1 MPNRTEAAVL
11 LAAPAGLIVS
21 RLLGLDAIA
30 VWCAFAVCVLLPG
43 WGALR
48 LLRVDRELGLAGA
61 GPVAAALGL
70 AVWTPPLAAALI
82 VHLPFDAPLTVVL
95 AATVALCGLALT
107 RPLLLERVPW
117 WEVAAGA
124 VSATAFAFL
133 AWRLSTGVVSDA
145 LFHVGR
151 MRKIEQSSSLSITS
165 ISSYQDGAPHA
176 GYAFPLLHAAF
187 AGVARVAGVDVSVAF
202 VYLLPLC
209 ALLAMLGGYALA
221 RSLTGWRT
229 AGYLAAA
236 LLAWDLCSLLNG
248 LVMQVNQPP
257 VFAFFVLTPGA
268 LMLFVAAMRGSRSAA
283 WGAMAAVGVIALVH
297 PTYAV
302 PCLAIAAGVAL
313 GSWRAHMRL
322 PPIALEALAAS
333 AVVSALV
340 AGWIWWVA
348 IDGGHRRQVITH
360 ADEFVHRGAHAYLM
374 YPWAPVFGRGY
385 VLMAV
390 LALVALVRFRD
401 LLPAAG
407 AMLGLLLM
415 LLVPGVNTLVM
426 LVFGMGQFHR
436 FWQVLP
442 WPEVLAAGAC
452 LAAAWLGARRTVAVA
467 LLLALLLDQL
477 RSDGSF
483 WREPTSIVVVLGLL
497 AVAAALMRRPRRM
510 VERGPAWAAALLIAA
525 VLVGPIRHGG
535 EHVLDSAWAGPHRA
549 PRADL
554 VTQLT
559 PDVWRFFRR
568 LPGPTPVVLGEEH
581 RVFELVGYADVYAVA
596 LPEARSRAEPKVDTT
611 QRLADEQRFFDPATT
626 IAARSEILRRRDVD
640 YVLVDT
646 RDQAA
651 IAPAILGQPGL
662 RIVYRGPRFVILRV
676 TR

>member
-1 MPNRTEAAVL
+1 MLNRTEAAAL

-21 RLLGLDAIA
+21 RLLGLEAVA

-48 LLRVDRELGLAGA
+48 LLRVERELGLAGA
-61 GPVAAALGL
+61 GPAAAAVGL

-95 AATVALCGLALT
+95 AATVVLCGLALF

-124 VSATAFAFL
+124 ASAVAFAFL
-133 AWRLSTGVVSDA
+133 AWRLSTGIVSDA

-151 MRKIEQSSSLSITS
+151 MRKIEDSSALSITS

-202 VYLLPLC
+202 IYLSPLC
-209 ALLAMLGGYALA
+209 ALLAMLGAYALA

-236 LLAWDLCSLLNG
+236 ALAWDLCALLNG
-248 LVMQVNQPP
+248 LVMQINQPP

-268 LMLFVAAMRGSRSAA
+268 LMLFVSAMRGSRSAA
-283 WGAMAAVGVIALVH
+283 FGSMAAVGVIALVH

-302 PCLAIAAGVAL
+302 PCLAIEAGIAV

-322 PPIALEALAAS
+322 PPIALEALAVS
-333 AVVSALV
+333 AVAAGLV
-340 AGWIWWVA
+340 TAWIWWVA

-360 ADEFVHRGAHAYLM
+360 SDEFVHRGAHAYLM
-374 YPWAPVFGRGY
+374 YPWAPVFGRGF
-385 VLMAV
+385 VLVAV

-415 LLVPGVNTLVM
+415 LLVPGLNTLVM
-426 LVFGMGQFHR
+426 LAVGMGQFHR

-467 LLLALLLDQL
+467 LLVAFELDQL
-477 RSDGSF
+477 RGDAGF
-483 WREPTSIVVVLGLL
+483 WRAPTSIIVVLGLL
-497 AVAAALMRRPRRM
+497 AVAVALVPRPRRI
-510 VERGPAWAAALLIAA
+510 VERGPAWAAGLLAAA
-525 VLVGPIRHGG
+525 VLVGPIHYGG
-535 EHVLDSAWAGPHRA
+535 ESVFDSAAAGPHRTA
-549 PRADL
+549 RPDL
-554 VTQLT
+554 VTQIT
-559 PDVWRFFRR
+559 PDVWQFFRG
-568 LPGPTPVVLGEEH
+568 LQGPMPVVLGEEH
-581 RVFELVGYADVYAVA
+581 RVFELLGYADVYAVA

-611 QRLADEQRFFDPATT
+611 QRLSDEHRFFNAATT
-626 IAARSEILRRRDVD
+626 IAARTDILRRWDVN

-646 RDQAA
+646 QDQAA

-662 RIVYRGPRFVILRV
+662 RIAYRGPRFVILRV